1 MTSIYLTFNICTGI
15 VVGIVVDIDSDYNCN
30 DSDCSYNYTDSD
42 AGCSD
47 QCTDCSHTAAPPAHT
62 GNLSGVC
69 STS

>member
-15 VVGIVVDIDSDYNCN
+15 VDGIVVDIVDGIDSDYDCN

-47 QCTDCSHTAAPPAHT
+47 Q
-62 GNLSGVC
+62 L
-69 STS
+69 